1 MTISGDY
8 RLTGATV
15 EGAQV
20 KHPVPD
26 RSFRTMAKI
35 KSTLLAVAQGSQ
47 SNKAKVTV
55 KSQVEFTQADTGD
68 WKVGI
73 NLFGDDTPDGG
84 GTPLIYTFKFGV
96 FLQKDFKIIQATPGE
111 MQIAESREIN
121 WGVLDEDPGEKI
133 PQNAPPGSPG
143 VPLQDEVFAK
153 VSLTREG
160 KSNVWTSPIG
170 V

>member
-1 MTISGDY
+1 
-8 RLTGATV
+8 
-15 EGAQV
+15 
-20 KHPVPD
+20 
-26 RSFRTMAKI
+26 MAKI
-35 KSTLLAVAQGSQ
+35 KSTALTVAQGSL

-84 GTPLIYTFKFGV
+84 GTPLIYAFKFG

-111 MQIAESREIN
+111 VQINESREIN
-121 WGVLDEDPGEKI
+121 WGVLDEDPGTKA

-143 VPLQDEVFAK
+143 IPLKDEVFAK
-153 VSLTREG
+153 VILTREG
-160 KSNVWTSPIG
+160 KSNLWTSPIG
-170 V
+170 A

>member
-1 MTISGDY
+1 
-8 RLTGATV
+8 
-15 EGAQV
+15 
-20 KHPVPD
+20 
-26 RSFRTMAKI
+26 MAKI
-35 KSTLLAVAQGSQ
+35 KSTKLTVAQGSL

-73 NLFGDDTPDGG
+73 NLFGDDTPDSG
-84 GTPLIYTFKFGV
+84 GTPLIYTFKFG

-111 MQIAESREIN
+111 VQIAESREIN

-133 PQNAPPGSPG
+133 PQNAPQGSPG
-143 VPLQDEVFAK
+143 VPLKDEVFAK
-153 VSLTREG
+153 VTLTREG